1 MEKRTLI
8 IDGAAVGGMEQLHG
22 RFYAAFDFPDCYGE
36 NLDALHDCLTDIA
49 GYNAVI
55 RITNSSALADT
66 LGEKTASALRR
77 VLCDCAAE
85 NPSISVEFID

>member
-8 IDGAAVGGMEQLHG
+8 IDGASVGGMEQLHG

-36 NLDALHDCLTDIA
+36 NLDALHDCLTEIA
-49 GYNAVI
+49 AYDAVI
-55 RITNSSALADT
+55 RITNDSALEKS

-77 VLCDCAAE
+77 VLRDCAAE
-85 NPSISVEFID
+85 NPHISVEFIG